1 MIGRIPATGIIVGVA
16 VVAWATPLAAQTPEE
31 IEAEP
36 IVKLQAGETPV
47 EGQCLTQQELDL
59 IDGLNALRRPT
70 VGVEADGDDPLPFD
84 PHYLVGEWSIEGVLP
99 DSPLA
104 PAGEFLGAETVEHVG
119 GCSYRSTIEAT
130 IAEETVTI
138 EALTVYDRR
147 ATYMVRIEDDSRGF
161 RLVKV
166 GRVGGDPG
174 GYFSHHWEAPAI
186 SHGGSEVRLAGRTYM
201 TSPFAYQVRMRIS
214 EDGGPF
220 VNFGSVWWERR
231 DEDSEP

>member
-1 MIGRIPATGIIVGVA
+1 MGAAILGVTA
-16 VVAWATPLAAQTPEE
+16 PLAAQTPEQ

-59 IDGLNALRRPT
+59 IDALNALRRPT
-70 VGVEADGDDPLPFD
+70 VGAEADGDDPLPFD

-99 DSPLA
+99 DSPFA
-104 PAGEFLGAETVEHVG
+104 PSGEFIGTETVEHVG

-130 IAEETVTI
+130 IAEEDVTI
-138 EALTVYDRR
+138 EALTVYDRQ
-147 ATYMVRIEDDSRGF
+147 ASYMVRVEDDSRGF

-174 GYFSHHWEAPAI
+174 GYFSHHWEAPAVMRN
-186 SHGGSEVRLAGRTYM
+186 GAEVRLTGRTYI
-201 TSPFAYQVRMRIS
+201 TSPFAYQIRMRIS
-214 EDGGPF
+214 LDGGPF
-220 VNFGSVWWERR
+220 VNFGSVWWERM
-231 DEDSEP
+231 DEDSGP

>member
-1 MIGRIPATGIIVGVA
+1 MIGRMLTAGLVIALAVTVVPPAEG
-16 VVAWATPLAAQTPEE
+16 QTPEQ

-59 IDGLNALRRPT
+59 ADALNTLRRPT
-70 VGVEADGDDPLPFD
+70 VGVEQDGDDPLPFD
-84 PHYLVGEWSIEGVLP
+84 PHYLVGEWTIEGVLP

-104 PAGEFLGAETVEHVG
+104 PAGDFVGTETVEHVG
-119 GCSYRSTIEAT
+119 GCTYRSTIEAT
-130 IAEETVTI
+130 IADQQVTI
-138 EALTVYDRR
+138 ETLTVYDRR
-147 ATYMVRIEDDSRGF
+147 AAYMVRVEDDSRGF

-174 GYFSHHWEAPAI
+174 GYFSHHWEAPAV
-186 SHGGSEVRLAGRTYM
+186 SRGSDEVRLAGRTYM

-214 EDGGPF
+214 VDEDPF
-220 VNFGSVWWERR
+220 VNFGAVWWERV
-231 DEDSEP
+231 DEGSGP